1 MTKFYSSFFTLTAL
15 AGVLLISGCSTTSE
29 YISSVF
35 KDQVRITDEMTA
47 AETDSEMLVPAETD
61 SVLDQELE
69 ALRQTGDWEQPTTE
83 EAAPQEV
90 GVTFD
95 FPVVHNKQV
104 DMYLDLFQGRQRKQF
119 TRWLARSGK
128 YAPIIEPILRE
139 ENLPLDLLYLSMIE
153 SGFNQTA
160 YSSARAVG
168 LWQFMSGTGKQYG
181 LRIDSQIDERR
192 DIEKST
198 RAAAAYL
205 TDLYND
211 FGDWPLAVAAYNAG
225 PGTIRKGLK
234 RYKVDNFWDLAQ
246 HKLLRLETKRYVP
259 KLIAAIM
266 IAKEPEKYGFFDI
279 DYADPIQYD
288 TLEVGPGLSFNAVA
302 LLAGTDTKTI
312 KNLNLELKNG
322 KTPLNSKQHIV
333 KIPVGTH
340 DLALNNMD
348 RLHSMVSTGYKIHIY
363 RSKETLTQICRKY
376 DINKTTLLRVNN
388 ITTGSLR
395 DGQRLKIPYTTVTYQ
410 LLPKGNQQALAAYR
424 DNLILHRI
432 KRGETISRIAR
443 QYNVPPEL
451 IVTWNGL
458 ESVHK
463 IRAGQQLALY
473 INSAGAVDQP
483 NSSAAVVEDNVI
495 VLNDAKKKFVGSS
508 NTAQISW
515 YQVKSGDSL
524 WTISR
529 KFNISPA
536 QIKEW
541 NNLKSNLIHPGI
553 RLKIINV

>member
-15 AGVLLISGCSTTSE
+15 AGILFFSGCSTTSHYFSQTDTNHTE
-29 YISSVF
+29 INEENVVSDA
-35 KDQVRITDEMTA
+35 DQDLLTPPEP
-47 AETDSEMLVPAETD
+47 DSALV
-61 SVLDQELE
+61 QELE
-69 ALRQTGDWEQPTTE
+69 ALRQTGDWEQPKQVVE
-83 EAAPQEV
+83 IAEPQ
-90 GVTFD
+90 GVTYD
-95 FPVVHNKQV
+95 FPVVQNKQV
-104 DMYLDLFQGRQRKQF
+104 DMYLKLFQGKQRKHF
-119 TRWLARSGK
+119 KRWLSRSGK
-128 YAPIIEPILRE
+128 YAPIIEPILEE

-153 SGFNQTA
+153 SGFNQRA
-160 YSSARAVG
+160 YSRARAVG

-192 DIEKST
+192 DVEKST

-225 PGTIRKGLK
+225 PGKIRKGLK

-246 HKLLRLETKRYVP
+246 HKYLRLETKRYVP

-266 IAKEPEKYGFFDI
+266 IAKEPEKYGFTSI
-279 DYADPIQYD
+279 DFAAPMQYD
-288 TLEVGPGLSFNAVA
+288 TVEVGPGLSFNAIA
-302 LLAGTDTKTI
+302 LLAGTDSDTI
-312 KNLNLELKNG
+312 KDLNLELKKG
-322 KTPLNSKQHIV
+322 KTPLNSKSHLI
-333 KIPVGTH
+333 KIPVGSH
-340 DLALNNMD
+340 DLAMSNMD

-388 ITTGSLR
+388 ITTSNLH
-395 DGQRLKIPYTTVTYQ
+395 DGQRLKIPYTTITYQ
-410 LLPKGNQQALAAYR
+410 LLPEGNQQALAQYR
-424 DNLILHRI
+424 DNLVLHRI
-432 KRGETISRIAR
+432 KRGETISKIAR

-473 INSAGAVDQP
+473 INSSGAV
-483 NSSAAVVEDNVI
+483 SGKETSGVETKDNVI
-495 VLNDAKKKFVGSS
+495 VLSDSKKKAVGV
-508 NTAQISW
+508 AQTQVSW

-529 KFNISPA
+529 KFKISPD
-536 QIKEW
+536 QIKQW

-553 RLKIINV
+553 KLKIINV